1 MKLEL
6 MSTSITQKKRKTAFF
21 CIQIKISFRL
31 FRKKFSQYKKIIWF
45 LRVKREKKEKV
56 LKFSLRCGIIV
67 PFAKQKSRSRMHD
80 KLAQILSGIRAKTGV
95 EVRIVPA
102 GKEETAFTV
111 TCFGKE
117 MQVYVDGGEKETE
130 QLRALV
136 CYLVE
141 KESAPEFSGKAETL
155 KSILLGEGGDSS
167 GFRFMTKYL
176 VPKAPCFALDVVP
189 EKKLKEAAAHIGQ
202 CIDGSDMVA
211 VMDETRIAVVRFS
224 DTGQTPYEF
233 GQFLSQSLYEEMG
246 VRASVGVGSEIS
258 SFSEIAASYYQAATA
273 NRMSALFQEK
283 GEVHSY
289 REYLLVRMIE
299 DVPKHKLSEYLKQF
313 RIGNAAEV
321 FKDAELSGTAEE
333 FLKNNLNVSET
344 ARCLFVHRNT
354 LNYRLDKIERT
365 TGLDIR
371 KFTDAVTFRVVSIL
385 YRLLQS

>member
-1 MKLEL
+1 
-6 MSTSITQKKRKTAFF
+6 
-21 CIQIKISFRL
+21 
-31 FRKKFSQYKKIIWF
+31 
-45 LRVKREKKEKV
+45 
-56 LKFSLRCGIIV
+56 
-67 PFAKQKSRSRMHD
+67 MHE
-80 KLAQILSGIRAKTGV
+80 KLAQILSGIREKTGV
-95 EVRIVPA
+95 EVRLVPS
-102 GKEETAFTV
+102 GKEETSFTV
-111 TCFGKE
+111 NCLGKE
-117 MQVYVDGGEKETE
+117 TRVYIDGNAKATE
-130 QLRALV
+130 HLCALIRL
-136 CYLVE
+136 LVE
-141 KESAPEFSGKAETL
+141 KETASEHSGKSETL

-167 GFRFMTKYL
+167 VFRFMTKHL
-176 VPKAPCFALDVVP
+176 VPKAPCFALDAVP
-189 EKKLKEAAAHIGQ
+189 EKKLREALMHIGQ
-202 CIDGSDMVA
+202 CLEGADMYA

-224 DTGQTPYEF
+224 VEGQTPYEF
-233 GQFLSQSLYEEMG
+233 GQFLSQSLYEEIG
-246 VRASVGVGSEIS
+246 VRASVGVGSEIN

-289 REYLLVRMIE
+289 REYLLMRMIE
-299 DVPKHKLSEYLKQF
+299 DVPKHKLGEYLKQF

-321 FKDAELSGTAEE
+321 FKDEELSSTAEE